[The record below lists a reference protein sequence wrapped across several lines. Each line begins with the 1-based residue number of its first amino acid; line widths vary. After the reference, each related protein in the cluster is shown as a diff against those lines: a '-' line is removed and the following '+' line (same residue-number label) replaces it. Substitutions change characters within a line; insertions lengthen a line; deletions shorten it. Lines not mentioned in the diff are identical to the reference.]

1 MTLAERLAEAT
12 QKFNSLSEQRDEHL
26 KQADECLA
34 EMNRLQGEHR
44 VLQELASEEESH
56 KAKADV
62 IEATPEPTE
71 ERN

>member
-12 QKFNSLSEQRDEHL
+12 QKFNSLSEQRDEYL

-44 VLQELASEEESH
+44 VLQDLASEEET
-56 KAKADV
+56 DV
-62 IEATPEPTE
+62 IDAVPDGEPTGE
-71 ERN
+71 SN